1 MDECIL
7 AENNGIQVYDSDI
20 QFYCDEYINSL
31 PDENMVYKPMVFT
44 GMLEYLYTHCIKQLL
59 NREKYGS
66 IDYELLDH
74 VFQNIY
80 KPLCYKYNNT
90 PKIIT
95 FCCLVRIDSHNLGDV
110 KNGVLSNGHERISKN
125 DTTIVKKWYDICES
139 GLVEKTVENNGIGS
153 MFLLKAKYGYRDNDN
168 VLTIQTRQTQHES
181 AAEIAARYSSASLP
195 EKPQLD
201 E

>member
-20 QFYCDEYINSL
+20 QLYCDEYINSL
-31 PDENMVYKPMVFT
+31 PDESMVYKPAVFS
-44 GMLEYLYTHCIKQLL
+44 GLLLYIYNHCIKQLCIKDKSNRL
-59 NREKYGS
+59 NFN
-66 IDYELLDH
+66 LLDNI
-74 VFQNIY
+74 FYNIY
-80 KPLCYKYNNT
+80 IPLCYRYNIT

-95 FCCLVRIDSHNLGDV
+95 FCANLVMID
-110 KNGVLSNGHERISKN
+110 NGHISDIYRGVNNYGEKVSR
-125 DTTIVKKWYDICES
+125 DSEEIVKKWYGICES

-168 VLTIQTRQTQHES
+168 VLTIQTQQTQHET
-181 AAEIAARYSSASLP
+181 AAEIAARYSNASLP